1 MCIDK
6 FKDTLTAP
14 EAVSTIKSVL
24 ESRFGEGI
32 SVEEVPVSDGG
43 EGFLDCVEMAK
54 STGDD
59 RVERVPVEV
68 KGAMPG

>member
-14 EAVSTIKSVL
+14 EAVSTIKEVL
-24 ESRFGEGI
+24 KYKYANKV

-43 EGFLDCVEMAK
+43 EGFLDCIEMAK
-54 STGDD
+54 SHGDD
-59 RVERVPVEV
+59 KVERIPV
-68 KGAMPG
+68 